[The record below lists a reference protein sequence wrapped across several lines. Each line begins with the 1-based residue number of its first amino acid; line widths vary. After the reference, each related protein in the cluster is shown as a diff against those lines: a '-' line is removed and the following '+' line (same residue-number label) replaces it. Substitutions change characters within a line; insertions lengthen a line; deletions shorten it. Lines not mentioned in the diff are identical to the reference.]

1 MNDERVNELS
11 ERQKQC
17 LRLYYANLEVKE
29 IGAKLL
35 LSPNTVKKYL
45 RDARR
50 TLGASRSMQ
59 AARFL
64 VGYEQDTQGIPPP
77 SRLVS
82 ESEIADQ
89 DVAPE
94 QMRPVARNRYNLTIL
109 QRIGLIVAIAFVAV
123 ALGGAL
129 LVGADAITRIFV
141 GYGIDISDKPYRK

>member
-1 MNDERVNELS
+1 MKREAINDLS

-17 LRLYYANLEVKE
+17 LRLFYANFEVKE
-29 IGAKLL
+29 IGAELE

-45 RDARR
+45 GDARR

-64 VGYEQDTQGIPPP
+64 VEFERDTQGVSPP
-77 SRLVS
+77 SRIAPDP
-82 ESEIADQ
+82 EIADPE
-89 DVAPE
+89 DAPE
-94 QMRPVARNRYNLTIL
+94 QIGPAARNRYNLTIL
-109 QRIGLIVAIAFVAV
+109 QRIGLIVAIAFIAV

-141 GYGIDISDKPYRK
+141 GYGIDISDESYRK